1 MVTVWSKRAK
11 NELTKAF
18 EYISLESPQHAR
30 KMVET
35 VVDLT
40 LALPENPLKH
50 PLDKYKTDN
59 DGTWRAFEKY
69 NFRVSYRVMEKKSA
83 SYDLGTQADRRL
95 IINSV

>member
-18 EYISLESPQHAR
+18 EYISLESPQNAR
-30 KMVET
+30 KVVET
-35 VVDLT
+35 IVDLT

-50 PLDKYKTDN
+50 PLNKYKTNN
-59 DGTWRAFEKY
+59 DGAWRAFEKY
-69 NFRVSYRVMEKKSA
+69 HFRVSYREWKKKSA